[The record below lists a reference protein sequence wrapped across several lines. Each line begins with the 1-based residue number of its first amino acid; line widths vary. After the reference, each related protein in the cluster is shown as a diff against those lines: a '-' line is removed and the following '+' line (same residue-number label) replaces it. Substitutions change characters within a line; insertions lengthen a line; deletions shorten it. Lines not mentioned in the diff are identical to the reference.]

1 MKKQKNRFM
10 LFVFSLCPGA
20 GHMYMGLMKMG
31 LSFMLGFMGL
41 IAVVGIT
48 EIAVLAVFPVTL
60 YIYAFFTPTISAGW
74 MQSSLRLWRTNTSSA
89 SVRGIP
95 AALR

>member
-1 MKKQKNRFM
+1 MKKQKNKFL

-48 EIAVLAVFPVTL
+48 EIAVLSVFPVTL
-60 YIYAFFTPTISAGW
+60 YIYAFFHANNIGG
-74 MQSSLRLWRTNTSSA
+74 MRRSLRLWRTNASSGSA
-89 SVRGIP
+89 SGIP
-95 AALR
+95 AVLS

>member
-1 MKKQKNRFM
+1 MKKQKNRFW
-10 LFVFSLCPGA
+10 LLVFSLCPGA

-48 EIAVLAVFPVTL
+48 EIAVLAVFPSHSTYTL
-60 YIYAFFTPTISAGW
+60 SSMPTISEGW
-74 MQSSLRLWRTNTSSA
+74 MQSSLRLWRTNTFLASA
-89 SVRGIP
+89 DGIP
-95 AALR
+95 AVLS